1 MIEGE
6 NAFIMNARPS
16 LLFVVA
22 LIGGIFLSTAGGQ
35 GKDRPPEGPGGPGGR
50 EHTKTEA

>member
-6 NAFIMNARPS
+6 NAFIMNARLS